1 MLNVKNDQLPVLLK
15 SNIICVDETR
25 VVSSA
30 KQEEAYKSLAGD
42 NWKKIVHMGQM
53 GGWGHNDRYFTII
66 GDVAAKITWG
76 DFNEEKISYP
86 MYFNVGSHGRNPEVL
101 QVFGTIY
108 IAPESFADYDMCKKH
123 FVKAFDKSQLAW
135 YEPEHDYLIEV
146 YDVPFIVEHSRWKIE
161 KGFLYERSHKSDEFE
176 LVQLKEKK

>member
-76 DFNEEKISYP
+76 KDF
-86 MYFNVGSHGRNPEVL
+86 VSH
-101 QVFGTIY
+101 VF
-108 IAPESFADYDMCKKH
+108 
-123 FVKAFDKSQLAW
+123 
-135 YEPEHDYLIEV
+135 
-146 YDVPFIVEHSRWKIE
+146 
-161 KGFLYERSHKSDEFE
+161 
-176 LVQLKEKK
+176 